1 MSSEKNKFY
10 SLREE
15 KANYI
20 THAFGVLM
28 AVLGTI
34 ILLQKAMIARDN
46 WAIIAY
52 SLFGAGML
60 ICMSASTIYHFIQE
74 PTRKARLRHFD
85 HASIYLLI
93 AASYS
98 PFTLILLREARFWG
112 WLLFGLV
119 WAIALV
125 GMGVSFGELKKNS
138 HLKTASYVLMGL
150 VVLIAFKPLIEVAN
164 AKDAIQSVYW
174 LIAGGVFY
182 IVGAVIYATAKRE
195 FVHAV
200 FHVFV
205 LFGLASHILAAYLIP
220 L

>member
-1 MSSEKNKFY
+1 MSNQKFY
-10 SLREE
+10 TPREE
-15 KANYI
+15 RANYL
-20 THAFGVLM
+20 THAAGVILAIAATIVLLRKAILAGDGWALAAYAIFG
-28 AVLGTI
+28 
-34 ILLQKAMIARDN
+34 
-46 WAIIAY
+46 
-52 SLFGAGML
+52 FGML
-60 ICMSASTIYHFIQE
+60 VCMLSSTIYHYVQE
-74 PTRKARLRHFD
+74 PKSKAQLRHFD

-112 WLLFGLV
+112 WLLFALV
-119 WAIALV
+119 WTIALV
-125 GMGVSFGELKKNS
+125 GMGVSFGKLKKNS

-150 VVLIAFKPLIEVAN
+150 VVLIAFKPLIETAN
-164 AKDAIQSVYW
+164 EKNCIELIWW

-205 LFGLASHILAAYLIP
+205 LFGLASHIVSAYLIP